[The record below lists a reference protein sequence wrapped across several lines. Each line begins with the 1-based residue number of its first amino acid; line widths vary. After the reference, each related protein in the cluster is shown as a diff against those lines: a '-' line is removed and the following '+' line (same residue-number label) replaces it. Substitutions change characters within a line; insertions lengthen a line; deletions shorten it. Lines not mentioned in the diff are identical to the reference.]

1 MVASKSWTINGATE
15 HTRRFEEYKDTVSR
29 LFPTLPR
36 GYVDTWSISNVDA
49 LVLGHFLEC
58 YPRKVIVLDI
68 GTFIGV
74 SAFHFASQPEVLRVI
89 GVDPNPTI
97 ADEINDKSEV
107 LGRSIDPEPLGN
119 LRVLDVAGAAL
130 AEFGEEQQKISL
142 QVGTVGS
149 SQVGVRQESVNS
161 LEKVEIP
168 VPDPSD
174 NASLLAFVDGLHT
187 REGVRADLE
196 AVFDKNPHAVAI
208 LDDCRHAWGPFV
220 QAGVVDFMERSEQKY
235 HFRLFG
241 DLGPGLATSKL
252 GVVYPDTDAD
262 KTGHSLAELSE
273 LFSERLDLLRL
284 LHREEEL
291 VGIANEFDREL
302 KQTRAQLEEVKKRN
316 SQLQERSSHLT
327 ERDRELKQTRTQLE
341 EVKKRNSQLQER
353 NSQLTTHY
361 SSRRYKL
368 ADILTDNALQ
378 VPGIRKLAQRKPE
391 Q

>member
-1 MVASKSWTINGATE
+1 MVDSKSWINGATE
-15 HTRRFEEYKDTVSR
+15 YTRRFDEYKDTVSR
-29 LFPTLPR
+29 LFPALPR
-36 GYVDTWSISNVDA
+36 DYVDTWSISNVDA
-49 LVLGHFLEC
+49 LVLGHFLKC

-74 SAFHFASQPEVLRVI
+74 SAFHLASQPEVLRVI
-89 GVDPNPTI
+89 SVDPNPTI

-107 LGRSIDPEPLGN
+107 LGRNIDPEPLRG
-119 LRVLDVAGAAL
+119 LRVLDIAEAAL
-130 AEFGEEQQKISL
+130 AEFGDEQQKISF

-149 SQVGVRQESVNS
+149 SQVGIRQGSVNS

-168 VPDPSD
+168 APDSSD
-174 NASLLAFVDGLHT
+174 NASLLAFVDGLHS

-208 LDDCRHAWGPFV
+208 LDDCRRAWGAFV
-220 QAGVVDFMERSEQKY
+220 QAGVVDFMERSEQRY

-252 GVVYPDTDAD
+252 GIVYPDTDAD
-262 KTGHSLAELSE
+262 ETGRSLAELSE

-316 SQLQERSSHLT
+316 SQLQER
-327 ERDRELKQTRTQLE
+327 
-341 EVKKRNSQLQER
+341 

-361 SSRRYKL
+361 SSRRYRL
-368 ADILTDNALQ
+368 ADILTENALQ